1 MAVKDGRLRLSA
13 DERRASILEQAK
25 IVFAQ
30 LGYQQA
36 GTREIAVACGVS
48 EATLYQHFRSKKQ
61 LFLEIFY
68 HFGNRHHER
77 WKRQVSQQV
86 RQQGQEG
93 LEHAFITYR
102 ALSANDSTLSQL
114 LSQIFNET
122 NDPDM
127 AEAARKY
134 LQSIR
139 TFLYE
144 LIEQAQM
151 EEILPSTTNVEIM
164 ALQGTSIFVMMLVTR
179 MVANTSADTLLTD
192 TQLVQLGQN
201 WLHSC
206 IQT

>member
-1 MAVKDGRLRLSA
+1 MNDVRLRLSA

-25 IVFAQ
+25 VVFAQ

-36 GTREIAVACGVS
+36 GTREIAAACGIS

-68 HFGNRHHER
+68 SFGGQHHER
-77 WKRQVSQQV
+77 WKNKVGEQVQE
-86 RQQGQEG
+86 QGREG
-93 LEHAFITYR
+93 LERAFITYR
-102 ALSANDSTLSQL
+102 ILCAADPTLAQL
-114 LSQIFNET
+114 LTQIFSET

-127 AEAARKY
+127 AEAAQKY

-144 LIEQAQM
+144 LVEQARTAG
-151 EEILPSTTNVEIM
+151 ILPSPTNGEIL

-179 MVANTSADTLLTD
+179 MVQSASAETLLTD
-192 TQLVQLGQN
+192 TQLEQLGQS
-201 WLHSC
+201 WLRSC
-206 IQT
+206 IPIKD